1 MVIGILM
8 TRIKFFLIFCLGF
21 SISCLGFPLRGV
33 AISAGAGGN
42 RPLLFVIARSRR
54 RRGNLARAQGDDS
67 IKGEIAVQQA
77 MAAYR
82 RFDIQLAGELARK
95 ALSLLPPDELENRSV
110 MSANLGFIYYI
121 SGNFKEA
128 ER

>member
-1 MVIGILM
+1 M
-8 TRIKFFLIFCLGF
+8 TA
-21 SISCLGFPLRGV
+21 LR
-33 AISAGAGGN
+33 
-42 RPLLFVIARSRR
+42 L
-54 RRGNLARAQGDDS
+54 
-67 IKGEIAVQQA
+67 EIVVQQA

-121 SGNFKEA
+121 SGNFQEA